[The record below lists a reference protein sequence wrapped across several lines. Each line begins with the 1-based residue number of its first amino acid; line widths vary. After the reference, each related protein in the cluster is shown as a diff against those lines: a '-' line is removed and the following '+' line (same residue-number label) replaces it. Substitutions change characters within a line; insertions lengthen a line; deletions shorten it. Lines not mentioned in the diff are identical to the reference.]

1 MKILGLIPARG
12 GSKGVP
18 KKNIKLLGKLP
29 LMEYTINS
37 AKESA
42 LLTQIIVSTDD
53 EEIAIAAEVSGV
65 KPPFIRPA
73 EFAQDTSTSLDVVQ
87 HAINFFESKNIFFD
101 AVCLLQPTNPF
112 REQGF
117 IDRAIEKFIATKA
130 DCLVSVLPIPHEYN
144 PHWAFEE
151 SEDGLIKIATGESRI
166 ISRRQDLPKAFHR
179 DGSVYITKTDII
191 KNGSLYGNSIAY
203 IESNPEFHVN
213 IDTMKDWETAE
224 KLLTQ
229 IHL

>member
-1 MKILGLIPARG
+1 
-12 GSKGVP
+12 
-18 KKNIKLLGKLP
+18 
-29 LMEYTINS
+29 MEYTINS